1 MKKLLPIIVFLF
13 VSLVLVGCAS
23 ARPTITN
30 SSSHEQEHTN
40 KQLHSETV
48 VDSTLIDR
56 LREVIIRHDTV
67 YVKEYEYIY
76 KWRDRQVTDTVRDTL
91 YINQTD
97 SVRIPVEVEKTIAP
111 FVRNSCIALWMI
123 VGVAILA
130 IVAWIV
136 WKFATGKFSWPG
148 IISKL
153 FSVFSR

>member
-1 MKKLLPIIVFLF
+1 MRKLLHIVFLF
-13 VSLVLVGCAS
+13 VVLVLVGCAS
-23 ARPTITN
+23 TRPTTTN
-30 SSSHEQEHTN
+30 TSSHEQEHTN
-40 KQLHSETV
+40 MQSHSETV

-76 KWRDRQVTDTVRDTL
+76 KWRDRQVTDTIRDTL
-91 YINQTD
+91 YINNTD
-97 SVRIPVEVEKTIAP
+97 TITNTIDVEKPIAP
-111 FVRNSCIALWMI
+111 FVKKSCIALWSI
-123 VGVAILA
+123 VGVAFLA
-130 IVAWIV
+130 LIGWIV